1 MKRNYISLDN
11 FFKNSILKFILLII
25 LFLFPTEI
33 VNSQTIPANA
43 YSDLR
48 WRQVGPYRGGWA
60 TVAEGI
66 PDDPSTYYFG
76 GAGGG
81 VWKTTDAGITWQPLM
96 QHENS
101 AAVGAL
107 AIAPSNSKV
116 IYVGTGQVTY
126 RYDNLGGDGVYKT
139 TDGGKTWKH
148 IGLKDSRHI
157 GAIIV
162 NPNNE
167 NKVLVAAL
175 GHVFGP
181 NKERG
186 IFLTNDG
193 GKSWKHVL
201 FVNENTGAIDL
212 ASDPTN
218 PSIIYAAFWKLRMHP
233 WLDYYLPQ
241 RSADGSG
248 IYKSTDGGETW
259 KKLNSKDLPSGDLGR
274 IGLAA
279 AQGHNGQI
287 IYATIDAGNNQQG
300 LYRSDDEGKNWT
312 HVNNDGVLSAN
323 YFSKLTVDPQ
333 NPDIVYFTGQSIR
346 KSIDG
351 GKTYT
356 IFRGS
361 PGGDDY
367 HHIWINPKDS
377 RYIITGSDQ
386 GAIITINGGK
396 SWSSW
401 YNQPT
406 GQFYHLAADDQFPY
420 RIYSGQQ
427 DNGTVSILSR
437 GPYGVIEERDWH
449 PVGGD
454 ERDYQIPKPGNPNIV
469 FGTGLGGHITR
480 FNNLTRQSAEIS
492 PWPVSSYGALQ
503 TTVKYRYTWI
513 TPLAFSPIGKHAMYF
528 GAQVLFKS
536 LDDGDHWKIIS
547 PDLSG
552 KKKGFKDCDNQELAN
567 ARDCGFGVIYTIAP
581 SPLKEDMIWIGTDD
595 GLIQLT
601 NDGGKTWN
609 NVTPPSIPL
618 WGRVDAISPSV
629 FSEDIAYAA
638 VNTLRLDKLNPI
650 ILKTKDRGKTWQKI
664 INGMPENEYVNV
676 VRADPVKEGLLYA
689 ATNRSVYISFNDGEN
704 WQPLSLNFPT
714 TQVRDLLVHKG
725 DLIAGTQ
732 GRGIWI
738 LDNLSILRQV
748 NSDILAKPVYLFSPA
763 PTYRLRGNENRDT
776 PPPPSTPLGE
786 NPPKGAVIDYW
797 LKNNVNTTITL
808 SIFDSDNNLIRSF
821 SSEDTEKKLN
831 AYRYFD
837 KRWVGE
843 HKNLYRSAG
852 MHRFIWDLRYPR
864 PKSLRYSYSI
874 AAVWDQGA
882 PVLPEGP
889 LVLPGKYKVVLSVNG
904 KDYSK
909 YITIKLDPRISVTM
923 KDLKEQLQLSN
934 KIKAVMEAIVSNVNE
949 IDNYLKFK
957 KDGIKIIDIKKLKSD
972 MTRVSN
978 VFASLMS
985 KVQSADNRPSQGQKD
1000 LFADYKEQYRKLLT
1014 SWYKIRNKLPPK
1026 L

>member
-1 MKRNYISLDN
+1 MKEKLFAISIKIN
-11 FFKNSILKFILLII
+11 FSF
-25 LFLFPTEI
+25 LFLLLLLLPYKF
-33 VNSQTIPANA
+33 VNSQTIPLNSF
-43 YSDLR
+43 SDLR
-48 WRQVGPYRGGWA
+48 WREIGPYRGGWG

-66 PDDPSTYYFG
+66 PDDPNTYYFG

-81 VWKTTDAGITWQPLM
+81 VWKTTDAGRTWLPLM

-107 AIAPSNSKV
+107 AIAPSNPKV

-126 RYDNLGGDGVYKT
+126 RYDNLAGDGVYKT
-139 TDGGKTWKH
+139 TDGGITWNNV
-148 IGLKDSRHI
+148 GLKDSRHI
-157 GAIIV
+157 GAIII
-162 NPNNE
+162 NPKNE
-167 NKVLVAAL
+167 NNVLVAAL

-186 IFLTNDG
+186 LFLTKDG
-193 GKSWKHVL
+193 GKIWKQVL

-233 WLDYYLPQ
+233 WLDYYIPQ

-259 KKLNSKDLPSGDLGR
+259 KKLDSKDLPSGKLGR
-274 IGLAA
+274 IGLSAA
-279 AQGHNGQI
+279 HGHNGKI
-287 IYATIDAGNNQQG
+287 IYATIDAENNQQG
-300 LYRSDDEGKNWT
+300 LYRSNDGGKSWQ
-312 HVNNDGVLSAN
+312 HVNKDGVLSSN

-333 NPDIVYFTGQSIR
+333 NPDVVYFTGQSIR
-346 KSIDG
+346 RSVDG

-356 IFRGS
+356 VFKGS

-377 RYIITGSDQ
+377 KFMITGSDQ
-386 GAIITINGGK
+386 GTVVTVNGGK

-406 GQFYHLAADDQFPY
+406 GQFYHISADNQFPY

-454 ERDYQIPKPGNPNIV
+454 ERDYQIAKPGNPNIV

-513 TPLAFSPIGKHAMYF
+513 TPLAFSPIGKHVMYF

-536 LDDGDHWKIIS
+536 LDDGDHWEIIS

-552 KKKGFKDCDNQELAN
+552 KKSNAKDCNQELQN
-567 ARDCGFGVIYTIAP
+567 ARDCGYGVIYTIAP
-581 SPLKEDMIWIGTDD
+581 SPVKEDMIWIGTDD

-601 NDGGKTWN
+601 KDGGKTWKN
-609 NVTPPSIPL
+609 ITPPSIPL

-629 FSEDIAYAA
+629 FSEDAAYVA
-638 VNTLRLDKLNPI
+638 VNTHRLDNLNPI
-650 ILKTKDRGKTWQKI
+650 ILKTKDAGKTWKMI
-664 INGMPENEYVNV
+664 INGLPINEYINS
-676 VRADPVKEGLLYA
+676 VRSDPVKEGLLFA
-689 ATNRSVYISFNDGEN
+689 STNRSVYVSFNDGDN
-704 WQPLSLNFPT
+704 WQPLTLNLPT
-714 TQVRDLLVHKG
+714 TQIRDLLVHKG

-738 LDNLSILRQV
+738 LDDLSSLRKI
-748 NSDILAKPVYLFSPA
+748 NSDILSKDVYLFSPA
-763 PTYRLRGNENRDT
+763 DTYRLRGNENRDT
-776 PPPPSTPLGE
+776 PPPPETPLGE
-786 NPPKGAVIDYW
+786 NPPKGAAIDYW
-797 LKNNVNTTITL
+797 LKEDVKTPIRL
-808 SIFDSDNNLIRSF
+808 SIYDSNNNLVRSF
-821 SSEDTEKKLN
+821 SNEDTPKKLN

-843 HKNLYRSAG
+843 HKKLYGGAG
-852 MHRFIWDLRYPR
+852 MHRFIWDLRYSR
-864 PKSLRYSYSI
+864 PKSLRYSFTI
-874 AAVWDQGA
+874 AAVWDQGT
-882 PVLPEGP
+882 PILPEGP
-889 LVLPGKYKVVLSVNG
+889 LVLPGKYKIVLSENG

-909 YITIKLDPRISVTM
+909 YITVKLDPRINVPM

-934 KIKAVMEAIVSNVNE
+934 KIRAVMEAIVSNINE
-949 IDNYLKFK
+949 IDNYLKDK
-957 KDGIKIIDIKKLKSD
+957 KNGKKITAVKKLKRDIS
-972 MTRVSN
+972 RVAN
-978 VFASLMS
+978 VLASLTS
-985 KVQSADNRPSQGQKD
+985 KVQSADNAPSQGQND
-1000 LFADYKEQYRKLLT
+1000 LFADYKNQYHKLLT
-1014 SWYKIRNKLPPK
+1014 RWYKIQNRLPPK

>member
-1 MKRNYISLDN
+1 MKEKLYSVLTKINIPVLLLMLLLLPFD
-11 FFKNSILKFILLII
+11 SI
-25 LFLFPTEI
+25 
-33 VNSQTIPANA
+33 NSQTIPENA

-48 WRQVGPYRGGWA
+48 WRQVGPYRGGWG

-66 PDDPSTYYFG
+66 PDDPNTYYFG
-76 GAGGG
+76 SAGGG
-81 VWKTTDAGITWQPLM
+81 VWKTTDAGRTWEPLM
-96 QHENS
+96 QQENS

-107 AIAPSNSKV
+107 AVAPSNPKV

-126 RYDNLGGDGVYKT
+126 RYDNLSGDGVYKT
-139 TDGGKTWKH
+139 TDGGKTWENT
-148 IGLKDSRHI
+148 GLKNSRHI

-162 NPNNE
+162 NPKDENN
-167 NKVLVAAL
+167 VLVAAL

-186 IFLTNDG
+186 VFLTNDG
-193 GKSWKHVL
+193 GKNWKQVL

-218 PSIIYAAFWKLRMHP
+218 PSVIYAAFWKLRMHP

-259 KKLNSKDLPSGDLGR
+259 KKLNSKDLPSGNLGR

-279 AQGHNGQI
+279 ARGHNGQI
-287 IYATIDAGNNQQG
+287 IYATIDAENNRQG
-300 LYRSDDEGKNWT
+300 LYRSNDGGENWK
-312 HVNNDGVLSAN
+312 HVNNDRVLSAN

-356 IFRGS
+356 VFKGS

-377 RYIITGSDQ
+377 KYIITASDQ
-386 GAIITINGGK
+386 GTVVTVNGGK

-513 TPLAFSPIGKHAMYF
+513 TPLAFSPIGKNAMYF

-536 LDDGDHWKIIS
+536 LDDGDSWEIIS

-552 KKKGFKDCDNQELAN
+552 KKKGVVKDVNDPDLSK
-567 ARDCGFGVIYTIAP
+567 ARDSGFGVIYTIAP

-601 NDGGKTWN
+601 KDGGRTWK

-629 FSEDIAYAA
+629 FSEDAAYAA
-638 VNTLRLDKLNPI
+638 VNTHRLDKLNPI
-650 ILKTKDRGKTWQKI
+650 ILKTKDAGKTWKTI
-664 INGMPENEYVNV
+664 INGIPENEYVNV

-689 ATNRSVYISFNDGEN
+689 GTNRSVYVSFDDGEN
-704 WQPLSLNFPT
+704 WQPLTLNLPT

-738 LDNLSILRQV
+738 MDNLSILRQLNPEV
-748 NSDILAKPVYLFSPA
+748 LSKKVYLFSPA
-763 PTYRLRGNENRDT
+763 RAYRLRGNENRDT
-776 PPPPSTPLGE
+776 PPPPETPLGE
-786 NPPKGAVIDYW
+786 NPPNGAIIDYW
-797 LKNNVNTTITL
+797 LKYEVKTPIKL
-808 SIFDSDNNLIRSF
+808 SIYDSNENLVRSF
-821 SSEDTEKKLN
+821 SSEDTPKKLN

-843 HKNLYRSAG
+843 HKSLYVSAG

-864 PKSLRYSYSI
+864 PKSFSYSYSI
-874 AAVWDQGA
+874 AAVWDRGT

-889 LVLPGKYKVVLSVNG
+889 LVLPGKYKAVLSVNG
-904 KDYSK
+904 KNYSK
-909 YITIKLDPRISVTM
+909 YITVKLDPRINVSM
-923 KDLKEQLQLSN
+923 KDLKEQLKLSN

-949 IDNYLKFK
+949 IDNFSKAE
-957 KDGIKIIDIKKLKSD
+957 KDGKKIGEIKKLKSNLI
-972 MTRVSN
+972 RVSN
-978 VFASLMS
+978 VLASLTS
-985 KVQSADNRPSQGQKD
+985 KVQSADNAPTKGQKD
-1000 LFADYKEQYRKLLT
+1000 LFSDYKEQYRRLLT
-1014 SWYKIRNKLPPK
+1014 NWYKIQNKLPPK
-1026 L
+1026 M

>member
-218 PSIIYAAFWKLRMHP
+218 PLIIYAAFWKLRMHP

-259 KKLNSKDLPSGDLGR
+259 EKLSSKDLPSGDLGR

-279 AQGHNGQI
+279 ARGHNGQI

-300 LYRSDDEGKNWT
+300 LYRSNDGGKNWI

-333 NPDIVYFTGQSIR
+333 NPDIIYFTGQSIR
-346 KSIDG
+346 RSIDG

-377 RYIITGSDQ
+377 KYIITGSDQ

-480 FNNLTRQSAEIS
+480 FNNLTRQAAEIS
-492 PWPVSSYGALQ
+492 PWPVS
-503 TTVKYRYTWI
+503 
-513 TPLAFSPIGKHAMYF
+513 
-528 GAQVLFKS
+528 
-536 LDDGDHWKIIS
+536 
-547 PDLSG
+547 
-552 KKKGFKDCDNQELAN
+552 
-567 ARDCGFGVIYTIAP
+567 
-581 SPLKEDMIWIGTDD
+581 
-595 GLIQLT
+595 
-601 NDGGKTWN
+601 
-609 NVTPPSIPL
+609 
-618 WGRVDAISPSV
+618 
-629 FSEDIAYAA
+629 
-638 VNTLRLDKLNPI
+638 
-650 ILKTKDRGKTWQKI
+650 
-664 INGMPENEYVNV
+664 
-676 VRADPVKEGLLYA
+676 
-689 ATNRSVYISFNDGEN
+689 
-704 WQPLSLNFPT
+704 
-714 TQVRDLLVHKG
+714 
-725 DLIAGTQ
+725 
-732 GRGIWI
+732 
-738 LDNLSILRQV
+738 
-748 NSDILAKPVYLFSPA
+748 
-763 PTYRLRGNENRDT
+763 
-776 PPPPSTPLGE
+776 
-786 NPPKGAVIDYW
+786 
-797 LKNNVNTTITL
+797 
-808 SIFDSDNNLIRSF
+808 
-821 SSEDTEKKLN
+821 
-831 AYRYFD
+831 
-837 KRWVGE
+837 
-843 HKNLYRSAG
+843 
-852 MHRFIWDLRYPR
+852 
-864 PKSLRYSYSI
+864 
-874 AAVWDQGA
+874 
-882 PVLPEGP
+882 
-889 LVLPGKYKVVLSVNG
+889 
-904 KDYSK
+904 
-909 YITIKLDPRISVTM
+909 
-923 KDLKEQLQLSN
+923 
-934 KIKAVMEAIVSNVNE
+934 
-949 IDNYLKFK
+949 
-957 KDGIKIIDIKKLKSD
+957 
-972 MTRVSN
+972 
-978 VFASLMS
+978 
-985 KVQSADNRPSQGQKD
+985 
-1000 LFADYKEQYRKLLT
+1000 
-1014 SWYKIRNKLPPK
+1014 
-1026 L
+1026 